1 VSGLTWKSRLGYA
14 GSLCGVFR
22 CGRGARGIL
31 SSFERFCELPP
42 ASPPQSAS
50 HPLARGVF
58 TLDLSSGEMSPLG
71 RGVPA
76 LISSPALMAALLSFT
91 CVPAHSLASRTTT
104 TQNAAARGPY
114 ILSTTP

>member
-1 VSGLTWKSRLGYA
+1 
-14 GSLCGVFR
+14 
-22 CGRGARGIL
+22 
-31 SSFERFCELPP
+31 
-42 ASPPQSAS
+42 
-50 HPLARGVF
+50 
-58 TLDLSSGEMSPLG
+58 MSPLG